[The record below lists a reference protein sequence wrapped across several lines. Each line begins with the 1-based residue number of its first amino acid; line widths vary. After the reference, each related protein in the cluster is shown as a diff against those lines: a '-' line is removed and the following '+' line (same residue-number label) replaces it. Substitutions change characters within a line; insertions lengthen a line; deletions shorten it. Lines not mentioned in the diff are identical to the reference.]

1 MKNPL
6 DVQVSLFYPMVVKG
20 VSRRPPIRDVNLYDW
35 LTKTNGMLMK
45 HVNQCRSCHDK
56 IKRQKLK
63 EGFYAIIPTGTF
75 LEYNNEAMLSSSGL
89 VSIDIDHIDTNE
101 AKEKLKTLSYV
112 AYAGLSVSGD
122 GVWALIPIA
131 SSENFTE
138 HFRSIQR
145 DIKEKLGIEIDKS
158 CSNISRLRCYSYDEN
173 AYFNLQADVY
183 TGRYIEPIVERKCNF
198 GTDVDSRRLMALID
212 LISNTG
218 VDITCDR
225 ADWVKIGMALAGEYG
240 ENGRDMFHKISEH
253 NAGYKPTECDKQYK
267 SFMKSSK
274 KCSISS
280 IFYIADSY
288 GVRLNNKC

>member
-6 DVQVSLFYPMVVKG
+6 DVQVSLFSSMTNPVPV
-20 VSRRPPIRDVNLYDW
+20 RDVNLYGW

-45 HVNQCRSCHDK
+45 HVSRCRSCHDK
-56 IKRQKLK
+56 NKRGRMKRN
-63 EGFYAIIPTGTF
+63 FYAITPSGTF
-75 LEYNNEAMLSSSGL
+75 LHQRNDAILNPSGL
-89 VSIDIDHIDTNE
+89 ISIDIDNIDVDE
-101 AKEKLKTLSYV
+101 AKEKLARLSYI

-131 SSENFTE
+131 SSKNFTE

-158 CSNISRLRCYSYDEN
+158 CSNISRLRCYAYDEN

-183 TGRYIEPIVERKCNF
+183 TGRYTEPIVERKCNF

-240 ENGRDMFHKISEH
+240 ENGRDMFHKISEY
-253 NAGYKPTECDKQYK
+253 NAGYSQSECDKQYK
-267 SFMKSSK
+267 SFLKSGK
-274 KCSISS
+274 KCSIAS

>member
-6 DVQVSLFYPMVVKG
+6 DVQVSLFSSMTNPV
-20 VSRRPPIRDVNLYDW
+20 PIRDVNLYEW
-35 LTKTNGMLMK
+35 LTKTNGILIK
-45 HVNQCRSCHDK
+45 HVNMCRSCHDK
-56 IKRQKLK
+56 NKRGRIKRN
-63 EGFYAIIPTGTF
+63 FYAITPSGIF
-75 LEYNNEAMLSSSGL
+75 LHQRNDALLKSSGL
-89 VSIDIDHIDTNE
+89 ISIDVDHIDTTE
-101 AKEKLKTLSYV
+101 AKEKLKTLPYV

-131 SSENFTE
+131 SIDNFLE

-145 DIKEKLGIEIDKS
+145 DIKEKLGIDIDKS
-158 CSNISRLRCYSYDEN
+158 CSNISRLRCYSYDED

-183 TGRYIEPIVERKCNF
+183 TGRYTEPAIERKCNF
-198 GTDVDSRRLMALID
+198 GTDTDSRRLMALID

-218 VDITCDR
+218 MDITCDR
-225 ADWVKIGMALAGEYG
+225 ADWVKIGMALAGSYG
-240 ENGRDMFHKISEH
+240 ENGLDMFHKISEH
-253 NAGYKPTECDKQYK
+253 NAGYSQSECDKQYK

-288 GVRLNNKC
+288 GVRLNNK